1 MNSRPDP
8 EAMEEYFT
16 DCACLPD
23 PLQPH
28 RDLARTPPA
37 PHLPRIAGRTQVT
50 VPDRTRSMV
59 EGISPFV

>member
-1 MNSRPDP
+1 MTTRPDP
-8 EAMEEYFT
+8 EAMDEYFT

-37 PHLPRIAGRTQVT
+37 PHLPWRPVS
-50 VPDRTRSMV
+50 VPEDTRSMAD
-59 EGISPFV
+59 GISPFV

>member
-1 MNSRPDP
+1 MIPRPDP
-8 EAMEEYFT
+8 EAMDEYFT

-37 PHLPRIAGRTQVT
+37 AHLPWTPVS
-50 VPDRTRSMV
+50 VPESTRSMV
-59 EGISPFV
+59 DGISPFV